1 MSLTES
7 ASSGIDDERLEM
19 IYGWVDEVPLTK
31 TKKTSI
37 SRDFADG
44 VSFAELIYFYFPK
57 SVEMHNYTI
66 TSNTQ
71 KKKANWRLLNRKVLK
86 KLFGFEL
93 GDDVIDN
100 LVGSKQFTI
109 EKVLL
114 ELKSRIDNKLKE
126 ERIKPPPPLSSFRAK
141 ESDQPEADQHI
152 GTKGRGRKG
161 MKPQSKAPIEYPA
174 PLPFE
179 RVSQKSLGRS
189 DPVAMPGP
197 PPRRQPNR
205 KDRDLALM
213 YEEKQ
218 QECLAKEE
226 TILILSNKVRHLEN
240 LSYLKDS
247 RITQL
252 QTCIDEIERN
262 PRYY

>member
-161 MKPQSKAPIEYPA
+161 MKPQSKAPI
-174 PLPFE
+174 
-179 RVSQKSLGRS
+179 S

>member
-161 MKPQSKAPIEYPA
+161 MKPQSKAPI
-174 PLPFE
+174 
-179 RVSQKSLGRS
+179 S

-226 TILILSNKVRHLEN
+226 TILMLQAKTSRLEHLMH
-240 LSYLKDS
+240 LKDL
-247 RITQL
+247 RLEEL
-252 QTCIDEIERN
+252 QTQIEHLR
-262 PRYY
+262 PTGGIK